1 MVCSQVCRGDT
12 ETDGEGDCILAPRG
26 ANENKKKRPKKGIE
40 PNETGKLFR
49 KKNDIRGSTESGRA
63 KSTHPLFTPRPIHLA
78 ALARFDAP

>member
-49 KKNDIRGSTESGRA
+49 KK
-63 KSTHPLFTPRPIHLA
+63 K
-78 ALARFDAP
+78 